1 MPPTVPGAPDV
12 AARHG
17 RVVAMPRPFL
27 VRYTG
32 LAGSALLAGA
42 AYLGGA
48 HQPWEPTVTP
58 RTILAGHNGL
68 ALPLLWLFGTG
79 LLIGAWLA
87 GRRAVPS
94 ARWVWVTAGL
104 WALPLLPF
112 LPLGSYDA
120 YSYACQGWQ
129 QAAGL
134 DPYAG
139 GVDLLGCPWAD
150 AVAPTWRAAPAP
162 YGPVF
167 LVLAAVAAKA
177 GGSLTGTVAM
187 LRLIAVLGV
196 AAIGACLPSLA
207 RRCGVPVE
215 RALWLVLACPLVL
228 THLVSGTH
236 NDAVMVALLVGGLAV
251 AASGRAWPAGVLF
264 GLAMGVKITA
274 VVALPFA
281 IFLIPRAW
289 WRAGLEL
296 AGGAVGA
303 LAVVSL
309 GSGLGL
315 GWVGALAESGVSVQ
329 WTSPP
334 TAIGMTLE
342 LCGVPHAVAVTRV
355 LGIIALAGV
364 LAWLFRRAWRGGD
377 PLLHA
382 GLALAA
388 TVLLAPVFHPWYAI
402 WPLAVL
408 AATLRPETRW
418 LAVPCA
424 VAAALCLPD
433 GYNLALATKAQ
444 GAIGMTVFVGFLA
457 WKVLHEANR
466 DVDHLRAVRGG
477 ADPRLLEP

>member
-1 MPPTVPGAPDV
+1 M
-12 AARHG
+12 
-17 RVVAMPRPFL
+17 VVAMPRPFL
-27 VRYTG
+27 VRCTG
-32 LAGSALLAGA
+32 LAASVLLAGA

-48 HQPWEPTVTP
+48 RDPWQPTMQP
-58 RTILAGHNGL
+58 RTIFAGQHGVL
-68 ALPLLWLFGTG
+68 LPLLWLCGTG

-87 GRRAVPS
+87 GRRVVPS
-94 ARWVWVTAGL
+94 ARWAYVTAAL
-104 WALPLLPF
+104 WALPLLFF

-134 DPYAG
+134 NPYSG

-150 AVAPTWRAAPAP
+150 AVAPTWRAVPAP

-167 LVLAAVAAKA
+167 LVLAAVAAKV
-177 GGSLTGTVAM
+177 GGSLTGTLAL

-196 AAIGACLPSLA
+196 AAIGACLPLLA
-207 RRCGVPVE
+207 RRSGVPVE
-215 RALWLVLACPLVL
+215 RAVWLVLACPLVL
-228 THLVSGTH
+228 IHLVAGTH

-251 AASGRAWPAGVLF
+251 AATGRSWPAGILF
-264 GLAMGVKITA
+264 GLAVGVKATA

-281 IFLIPRAW
+281 IFLIPKAW
-289 WRAGLEL
+289 WRAALEL
-296 AGGAVGA
+296 AGGALGA
-303 LAVVSL
+303 LVVVSFS
-309 GSGLGL
+309 SGLGL
-315 GWVGALAESGVSVQ
+315 GWVTGLAGSGVSVQ
-329 WTSPP
+329 WTAPP

-342 LCGVPHAVAVTRV
+342 MVGVPHAVAVTRV
-355 LGIIALAGV
+355 LGMIALAGV
-364 LAWLFRRAWRGGD
+364 LLWLFRRAWLGGD
-377 PLLHA
+377 ALLHA

-408 AATLRPETRW
+408 AATVRPETRW

-444 GAIGMTVFVGFLA
+444 GAVGMTVLA
-457 WKVLHEANR
+457 GCLVWKVLHEANLDPGR
-466 DVDHLRAVRGG
+466 RLAGHGG
-477 ADPRLLEP
+477 AGPPRRIP

>member
-1 MPPTVPGAPDV
+1 MG
-12 AARHG
+12 
-17 RVVAMPRPFL
+17 
-27 VRYTG
+27 
-32 LAGSALLAGA
+32 GA

-48 HQPWEPTVTP
+48 HRPWEPTVTP
-58 RTILAGHNGL
+58 LTVFRGQNGVL
-68 ALPLLWLFGTG
+68 LPLFWVAGVT
-79 LLIGAWLA
+79 LLIGAWLV
-87 GRRAVPS
+87 GRRVVPS
-94 ARWVWVTAGL
+94 ARWAYVTAGL

-129 QAAGL
+129 QAGGL
-134 DPYAG
+134 NPYAG

-167 LVLAAVAAKA
+167 LVLAAAAAKV
-177 GGSLTGTVAM
+177 GGSLAGTVAM

-196 AAIGACLPSLA
+196 AAIGACLPPLA
-207 RRCGVPVE
+207 RRAGVPVE
-215 RALWLVLACPLVL
+215 RAVWLVLACPLL
-228 THLVSGTH
+228 LIHLVSGTH
-236 NDAVMVALLVGGLAV
+236 NDAVMVALLAGGLAV
-251 AASGRAWPAGVLF
+251 AATGRGWVAGILF
-264 GLAMGVKITA
+264 GLAVGVKATA

-303 LAVVSL
+303 LVAVSL

-315 GWVGALAESGVSVQ
+315 GWVGALADSGVSVQ

-342 LCGVPHAVAVTRV
+342 LIGVPHAVAVTRV
-355 LGIIALAGV
+355 LGIVALAGV
-364 LAWLFRRAWRGGD
+364 LLWLFRRAWRGGD
-377 PLLHA
+377 ALLHA

-402 WPLAVL
+402 WPLTIL
-408 AATLRPETRW
+408 AATLRPDTRW
-418 LAVPCA
+418 LAVPPA
-424 VAAALCLPD
+424 VIAALCLPD

-444 GAIGMTVFVGFLA
+444 GAVGMTVAAGYLA

-466 DVDHLRAVRGG
+466 DPGRLGAAGG
-477 ADPRLLEP
+477 GPDPHRLLP